1 VSGVTYEDMAAL
13 VDNLALEMDDP
24 HGHASTHHDS
34 SSSALR
40 NQQNEPEVE
49 SEEPESEELEPEP
62 ELESQSFPV
71 EPIFFHEDTSLP
83 PPVSIAELLPEL
95 EFLQPLP
102 AASLD
107 ETMTGAPIPASS
119 GPETESVDAEA
130 PEASVVPVTKDGAKG
145 QGRRERHRGDR
156 GRRSGSEAKKSKD
169 ETHQDQRQRRPP
181 KGPRED
187 QSKVVAVDGGPQTII
202 DKKSVEQQQRKQE
215 RETRP
220 RPASKPQQPKTAS
233 STQREDGVVVGVLPV
248 PPSRAPRSSSKPV
261 ATSESTT
268 SSATPP
274 TTSRP
279 QSNKGQTQTQTQS
292 SGQGRREKKE
302 FTPKAV
308 PVPVA

>member
-1 VSGVTYEDMAAL
+1 MAAL

-102 AASLD
+102 AAALD
-107 ETMTGAPIPASS
+107 ETMAGAPIPPS
-119 GPETESVDAEA
+119 GLETESVDAEA
-130 PEASVVPVTKDGAKG
+130 PEAITVAPVTKGQG

-187 QSKVVAVDGGPQTII
+187 QSKVVAVEGPQTII
-202 DKKSVEQQQRKQE
+202 DKKPVEQQQRKQE

-248 PPSRAPRSSSKPV
+248 PPSRAPRSSSRPV
-261 ATSESTT
+261 ATSESTA